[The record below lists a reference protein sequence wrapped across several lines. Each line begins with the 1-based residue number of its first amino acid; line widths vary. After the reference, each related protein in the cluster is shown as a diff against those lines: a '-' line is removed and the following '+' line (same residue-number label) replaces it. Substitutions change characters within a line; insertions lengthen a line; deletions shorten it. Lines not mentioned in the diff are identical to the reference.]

1 MDKQAGASETKR
13 EVGMAKKILVIDDEE
28 LITKSL
34 LKFLSKEGYAVTIAK
49 SGKEAIEKVKDIDF
63 DLIISDVR
71 MPDMDGIETI
81 QQIRADLEKSNKK
94 PVPEVLITGYA
105 DVDKY
110 QKANELEV
118 ADYLYKPFDNNDFL
132 RIIKKTIG

>member
-1 MDKQAGASETKR
+1 
-13 EVGMAKKILVIDDEE
+13 MAKKVLVIDDEE

-34 LKFLSKEGYAVTIAK
+34 LKFLKNEGYEAAIAK
-49 SGKEAIEKVKDIDF
+49 SGKEALEKIKETDF

-71 MPDMDGIETI
+71 MPEMDGIETI
-81 QQIRADLEKSNKK
+81 KQIRLYLEKSDKK
-94 PVPEVLITGYA
+94 PIPEVLITGYA

-110 QKANELEV
+110 ETAMDLEV
-118 ADYLYKPFDNNDFL
+118 TDYLYKPFDNADFL

>member
-1 MDKQAGASETKR
+1 
-13 EVGMAKKILVIDDEE
+13 MAKNILIIDDEE

-34 LKFLSKEGYAVTIAK
+34 LKFLNKEGYEAAIAK
-49 SGKEAIEKVKDIDF
+49 SGAEALEKITEADF
-63 DLIISDVR
+63 NLIISDVR

-81 QQIRADLEKSNKK
+81 KQIREYLEKANKK
-94 PVPEVLITGYA
+94 PIPEVLITGYA

-110 QKANELEV
+110 QAAMQLEV

-132 RIIKKTIG
+132 KIIKKTIG